1 MVLCMLGIPNTIR
14 KIRIMILGFLE
25 DIMWRKHSGKIM
37 CSGTLKSYILSYGS
51 VVLVALA
58 VLSIIVA
65 RQSAIRMRNE
75 TLRVTE
81 AKLYSMIEDL
91 DNQFK
96 DMRVMAMEFAGRQEF
111 STEYV
116 LTNKYNEL
124 EMLNQLKKRYSF
136 NGIAD
141 RFFLKYAGYE
151 NVFTSGGTTLPV
163 GLELKQCLTEEEQ
176 ERLTFLIE
184 EMCEGREDPFLVY
197 KQKRG
202 RTFLLYSLNNIGKTK
217 GVLCFEVSEESLK
230 KRLEK
235 AVGTLNGTIAV
246 YYDGN
251 LIYGEHPVEISMV
264 RESEDGR
271 IYVEFEPF
279 EEGLFSVERLF
290 SAKEWLFFIILIVIL
305 LCFATLAAW
314 RSYRPIKA
322 IVEKYNKTLGKQE
335 TMALELESIDLLV
348 EELLKKDEKNTRLL
362 AEQYQTLREQ
372 TIRIIAAGGY
382 EQQMSERLPMLNLK
396 LNYQVFC
403 SIRCELL
410 TGKKEEGFREKL
422 CKDVEELSGDGI
434 RMYAYW
440 EEKNIFGVLTGA
452 DEDYQIEESIERLSD
467 LFEVM
472 EIQVRI
478 LERNVSHDLRQIRE
492 RVKGE
497 NKEDECTLE
506 FEETDTQEKK
516 VQVQLIKNRT
526 AEKAIKYIE
535 ANCTKYDLSLDMVA
549 EEFSI
554 TPTYLCR
561 LIKQET
567 GKSYK
572 EYLTQLR
579 MIWAKEFLQG
589 GATVAEACQKTGYT
603 NVSYFI
609 RVFQKAEGITPARY
623 RNEFRKEE

>member
-14 KIRIMILGFLE
+14 KIRVMILGFLE
-25 DIMWRKHSGKIM
+25 DIKWRKHSGKIM

-163 GLELKQCLTEEEQ
+163 GLELKQYLTEEEQ

-271 IYVEFEPF
+271 I
-279 EEGLFSVERLF
+279 
-290 SAKEWLFFIILIVIL
+290 
-305 LCFATLAAW
+305 
-314 RSYRPIKA
+314 
-322 IVEKYNKTLGKQE
+322 
-335 TMALELESIDLLV
+335 
-348 EELLKKDEKNTRLL
+348 
-362 AEQYQTLREQ
+362 
-372 TIRIIAAGGY
+372 
-382 EQQMSERLPMLNLK
+382 
-396 LNYQVFC
+396 
-403 SIRCELL
+403 
-410 TGKKEEGFREKL
+410 
-422 CKDVEELSGDGI
+422 
-434 RMYAYW
+434 
-440 EEKNIFGVLTGA
+440 
-452 DEDYQIEESIERLSD
+452 
-467 LFEVM
+467 
-472 EIQVRI
+472 
-478 LERNVSHDLRQIRE
+478 
-492 RVKGE
+492 
-497 NKEDECTLE
+497 
-506 FEETDTQEKK
+506 
-516 VQVQLIKNRT
+516 
-526 AEKAIKYIE
+526 
-535 ANCTKYDLSLDMVA
+535 
-549 EEFSI
+549 
-554 TPTYLCR
+554 
-561 LIKQET
+561 
-567 GKSYK
+567 
-572 EYLTQLR
+572 
-579 MIWAKEFLQG
+579 
-589 GATVAEACQKTGYT
+589 
-603 NVSYFI
+603 
-609 RVFQKAEGITPARY
+609 
-623 RNEFRKEE
+623 